1 MLTCPFCQFQNPD
14 ERGGCDQCGQ
24 PLQRWYSLSWPGHE
38 ILPEPQQR
46 HLAPHLDAE
55 KRYQRL
61 GQPLYRQT
69 AAGEAVITQVV
80 LDCNPEQVS
89 PLRDLQDLWMDQPGL
104 DPATVPAL
112 AELPDQALPYLA
124 LQADYFPAVPELHD
138 VVRTDDQTILVLE
151 DRSTWPRLD
160 ALWASKTADPL
171 QQTQWLFEITL
182 LWQALAPWQGQ
193 ITLLNPDCLILS
205 PNHLLCLNHIDISA
219 TTPNLPALGQT
230 WQRMLLTE
238 ALPPALAIQQ
248 LIHALAN
255 GHLTPL
261 ERLQE
266 ALAELA
272 GQYRSGPISASVPLE
287 SPATEGQ
294 ETEYQETEGQEADP
308 SPSDEDLLRLAMAHR
323 DDDEGDEGA
332 DEGGGMDLPTMVLP
346 MKLLSLEE
354 AGQSHVGQQRNH
366 NEDWFFCQTQ
376 WLKHNGPQGPHLQ
389 AAGIYILCDGMGGH
403 ASGEVASQLAV
414 KTLQDYFGPLSREDA
429 LDEATIAAGV
439 AQANQAI
446 FDANQVKATSGLGRM
461 GTTLVMALVQD
472 LRVALVHVGDSR
484 IYSYGK
490 RQGLQQL
497 TIDHEVGQR
506 EINRGVEPAIAYA
519 RPDAYQLTQALGPRD
534 QDYLR
539 PGISYLEIAEDTL
552 LILCSDGLSDNDL
565 LERHEASHIAPLLSS
580 RANLDQGVADLIQ
593 LANEKNG
600 HDNITLILVRFK
612 LRPDLNQLVM

>member
-1 MLTCPFCQFQNPD
+1 MLTCPFCQFQNSD
-14 ERGGCDQCGQ
+14 EREVCDHCDQ
-24 PLQRWYSLSWPGHE
+24 PLHRWYGLAWPS
-38 ILPEPQQR
+38 PAPSAADQR
-46 HLAPHLDAE
+46 HPPSPYLDAAQ
-55 KRYQRL
+55 RYQRL
-61 GQPLYRQT
+61 GEPRHQQT
-69 AAGEAVITQVV
+69 AAGAPVITQMV

-89 PLRDLQDLWMDQPGL
+89 PLQDVQDLWMEQPGL

-112 AELPDQALPYLA
+112 AALPPSALPYLA

-138 VVRTDDQTILVLE
+138 VVRTEDQTILILE

-160 ALWASKTADPL
+160 TLWATKTADPL

-193 ITLLNPDCLILS
+193 VTLLNPDRLILS
-205 PNHLLCLNHIDISA
+205 PNHLLCLSHIDISDA
-219 TTPNLPALGQT
+219 RPTLVALGQT
-230 WQRMLLTE
+230 WQRMLITE
-238 ALPPALAIQQ
+238 ALPSALAIQQ
-248 LIHALAN
+248 LIQALAN

-261 ERLQE
+261 DRLQE

-272 GQYRSGPISASVPLE
+272 GQYRSGPTAAAIPLKF
-287 SPATEGQ
+287 ATTEG
-294 ETEYQETEGQEADP
+294 TEPDP
-308 SPSDEDLLRLAMAHR
+308 GPSDEDLLRLALER
-323 DDDEGDEGA
+323 EEDEDDDGG

-376 WLKHNGPQGPHLQ
+376 WLKHNGPQGPDLQ
-389 AAGIYILCDGMGGH
+389 ATGLYILCDGMGGH

-414 KTLQDYFGPLSREDA
+414 QTLQDYFGPLNGEDS
-429 LDEATIAAGV
+429 LDEATIIAGV
-439 AQANQAI
+439 TQANRAI
-446 FDANQVKATSGLGRM
+446 FEANQVKASSGLGRM

-497 TIDHEVGQR
+497 TVDHEVGQR

-565 LERHEASHIAPLLSS
+565 LERHESSHIAPLLSS

-612 LRPDLNQLVM
+612 LRPDLNQLAL

>member
-1 MLTCPFCQFQNPD
+1 MLNCPFCQFQNPD
-14 ERGGCDQCGQ
+14 DHGVCDQCGQ
-24 PLQRWYSLSWPGHE
+24 PLHRWYSLCWPS
-38 ILPEPQQR
+38 QA
-46 HLAPHLDAE
+46 APSESPDPSPYLDAGQ
-55 KRYQRL
+55 RYQPL
-61 GQPLYRQT
+61 GQPLHQQT
-69 AAGEAVITQVV
+69 AAGESVMIQVV
-80 LDCNPEQVS
+80 LDCDPEQPS
-89 PLRDLQDLWMDQPGL
+89 PLQDLQDLWLDQPGL
-104 DPATVPAL
+104 DPTKVPAL
-112 AELPDQALPYLA
+112 TELPPQALPYLA

-138 VVRTDDQTILVLE
+138 VVHTDDRTILILE

-160 ALWASKTADPL
+160 TLWATKTADPL

-193 ITLLNPDCLILS
+193 ITLLNPDRLILS
-205 PNHLLCLNHIDISA
+205 PNHLLCLNHIDGSA
-219 TTPNLPALGQT
+219 ATPNLPALGQT

-238 ALPPALAIQQ
+238 ALPPAMAIQQ
-248 LIHALAN
+248 LIQALAE

-261 ERLQE
+261 ERLQD

-272 GQYRSGPISASVPLE
+272 GQYRSGPTPAPSPLGLAM
-287 SPATEGQ
+287 PAAGGGAQ
-294 ETEYQETEGQEADP
+294 ADP
-308 SPSDEDLLRLAMAHR
+308 SPSDEDLLRAAMAHR
-323 DDDEGDEGA
+323 DDDDDEDR
-332 DEGGGMDLPTMVLP
+332 DEDDGGGMDLPTMVLP
-346 MKLLSLEE
+346 MKLLTLED

-366 NEDWFFCQTQ
+366 NEDWFFCQTR
-376 WLKHNGPQGPHLQ
+376 LFKRNSPQGPDLR
-389 AAGIYILCDGMGGH
+389 AMGLYILCDGMGGH

-414 KTLQDYFGPLSREDA
+414 QTLQDYFSKLGREEN
-429 LDEATIAAGV
+429 LDDPTIATGV
-439 AQANQAI
+439 AKANQAI
-446 FDANQVKATSGLGRM
+446 FNANQAKETSGLGRM

-497 TIDHEVGQR
+497 TVDHEVGQR

-534 QDYLR
+534 QEFLR
-539 PGISYLEIAEDTL
+539 PGIRYQDIAEDTL
-552 LILCSDGLSDNDL
+552 FILCSDGLSDNDL

-612 LRPDLNQLVM
+612 LRPDLNQLAL